1 MAAVT
6 SCKNALYFQ
15 YNFVT
20 FYDVEFDQHEN
31 EIDENFYQNQD
42 KESKLP
48 RHPCQHLSNKVT
60 KNANKIKVK
69 SFNYLLTVSIILKM
83 LIDSYSSSMLCLGLV
98 LRVSDN

>member
-1 MAAVT
+1 MT
-6 SCKNALYFQ
+6 SCENTLYFQ

-60 KNANKIKVK
+60 KNASKIKVK
-69 SFNYLLTVSIILKM
+69 SFQLFANGYHYFENAI
-83 LIDSYSSSMLCLGLV
+83 
-98 LRVSDN
+98 